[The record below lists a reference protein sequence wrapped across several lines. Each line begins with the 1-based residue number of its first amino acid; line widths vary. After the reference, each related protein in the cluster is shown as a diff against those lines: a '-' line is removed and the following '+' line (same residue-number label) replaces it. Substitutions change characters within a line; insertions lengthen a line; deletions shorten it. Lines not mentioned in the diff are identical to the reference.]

1 MSSDYLANPVS
12 FLIETL
18 SGLYILTFM
27 LRFLL
32 GAVRADFYNPV
43 SQFLVKVTDP
53 LLKPLRR
60 VIPAIGKFDTSA
72 WVVML
77 LLQFAALALTG
88 LVQGIPMSGGWLL
101 MRSIAALLE
110 LLLNIYLFAILIQVI
125 LSWIG
130 PAGYNPVVSILFSLT
145 EPILAPCRRLL
156 PPISGLDLSP
166 ILALVG
172 IQLVKMLVLPPLL
185 GAIG

>member
-1 MSSDYLANPVS
+1 MGMDYLSNPTS

-32 GAVRADFYNPV
+32 GAVRADFYNPL
-43 SQFLVKVTDP
+43 SQFLVKITDP

-60 VIPAIGKFDTSA
+60 LVPAIGKFDTSA

-77 LLQFAALALTG
+77 VLQMVALALIA
-88 LVQGIPMSGGWLL
+88 LVQGFPLNGGWLL
-101 MRSIAALLE
+101 VHSVAALFE
-110 LLLNIYLFAILIQVI
+110 LLLNIFLFAILIQVI
-125 LSWIG
+125 LSWFG
-130 PAGYNPVVSILFSLT
+130 TGGYNPVASLLYSLT

-172 IQLVKMLVLPPLL
+172 IQLIKMLALPPLL
-185 GAIG
+185 GLAG